1 MLADAAKTLLKQ
13 MGKEITLIQKTK
25 TDDYDP
31 TNRTS
36 VVVEKTHKFQGV
48 VLNFN
53 TDEIDGVSITREDN
67 KVIVTAKG
75 APVVPTTEDDI
86 KFDSDDKERSIISVR
101 TIEQAGVDIIYELQV
116 R

>member
-13 MGKEITLIQKTK
+13 MGKEIILTKKTK
-25 TDDYDP
+25 PADYDP

-36 VVVEKTHKFQGV
+36 VVVKKTHTFQGV
-48 VLNFN
+48 VLSFN
-53 TDEIDGVSITREDN
+53 TDQIDGISVTKEDN